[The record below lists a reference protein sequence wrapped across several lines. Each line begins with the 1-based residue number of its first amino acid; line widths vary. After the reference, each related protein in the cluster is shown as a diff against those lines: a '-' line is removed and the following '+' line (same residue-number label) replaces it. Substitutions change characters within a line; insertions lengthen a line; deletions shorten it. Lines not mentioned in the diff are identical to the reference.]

1 MPLLFNFR
9 PQYRNGRAIRLSIIE
24 SNLLYLIPKADSC
37 VILHLHSQKKVV
49 QSILFTLTLWRS
61 NE

>member
-1 MPLLFNFR
+1 MPLLFNFH
-9 PQYRNGRAIRLSIIE
+9 PQYWNGRAIRLSIIE

-49 QSILFTLTLWRS
+49 QSILYFDTME
-61 NE
+61 N